1 MIRLRTLGQLT
12 LEQEEGTSA
21 APLLGQPKRIALL
34 AYLAAVH
41 PAAPRSR
48 DTIIALLWPEQDEAH
63 ARTGLRQ
70 ALLGLRRHL
79 GARTLTGM
87 GDERVGVDPTR
98 LWCDAA
104 VFTAAIGRGDRVE
117 ALALYGG
124 PFLDGFHL
132 TDAPEFERWVERERR
147 RLELEAIA
155 AAWHLADAAEAD
167 GDESSARRWA
177 ERAIELAPYDETGFR
192 RYLGVLGRQADAAA
206 AITAFA
212 AYERRLLEDLGL
224 EPSAETTALIERFRS
239 VERPVR
245 QPGGGVSSA
254 ASARQS
260 PADDGQ
266 FAPTPPST
274 PPRRSQRWLRWAVGA
289 ASVIALAGAVAA
301 ASWLRTNPIESGRSR
316 TAIAVLPFRNLSTD
330 SAHAY
335 FAAGL
340 QDELMTQLAK
350 VSSLRL
356 IGRTS
361 VSGYQHDSKPLRQIG
376 EELGVGAIVEAS
388 VQIVDNR
395 FRIVVHLLDPAT
407 EEDLWT
413 ERYERTLDDAFAVQS
428 EIAQR
433 IVAAV
438 GSTLSGSETAAIS
451 AAPTQN
457 AAAYQLYLQGVEYS
471 RRPGLRPE
479 YDRAAQHLFE
489 QALALDSTFAPAHS
503 ELAFVHWRTYDLGY
517 DGTPAR
523 LARARQEAET
533 ALRLAPGLAQAHLT
547 IGLARYVSTGDFRR
561 ALEEFRVG
569 LRAAPND
576 ALLRASVGHMHMH
589 LGNWD
594 SARVA
599 HARALSLEPR
609 DANLLHVSG
618 EIHHFLH
625 RYPEA
630 IAAYRQ
636 AYALAPDFV
645 QARLSM
651 AWSYILWNGQMD
663 TLRAVL
669 RELPPDGEPGAGGG
683 SLFGQRLILLT
694 MDRKP
699 DSLLML
705 LRARGGSMD
714 PLDRALSTG
723 EAYLLRGDTVAARVF
738 FDSALVIIDAKMRES
753 PDDEG
758 LHGDRAHI
766 LGRLGRRADA
776 VREIRRMERADAKIK
791 SRLAEGWSRVA
802 RLLAVAG
809 ETDAALTEIE
819 RMLATPS
826 GLTAPFLRLDPAFD
840 GIRSDPRFQRLL
852 VKYANP
858 PRF

>member
-1 MIRLRTLGQLT
+1 MICLRTLGQLT
-12 LEQEEGTSA
+12 LQQDEKALAVS
-21 APLLGQPKRIALL
+21 LLGQPKRLALL

-48 DTIIALLWPEQDEAH
+48 DTLIALLWPEQDETH

-79 GARTLTGM
+79 GAEAFTGM
-87 GDERVGVDPTR
+87 GDERVGVDPAH

-104 VFTAAIGRGDRVE
+104 VFTAAIGRGDHVE
-117 ALALYGG
+117 ALALYKG

-132 TDAPEFERWVERERR
+132 SDAPEFERWVERERR

-155 AAWHLADAAEAD
+155 AAWHLVDASEAE

-177 ERAIELAPYDETGFR
+177 ERAIELAPYDEMGFR
-192 RYLGVLGRQADAAA
+192 RYLGVLERQADAAA

-212 AYERRLLEDLGL
+212 AYRRRLLDDLGL
-224 EPSAETTALIERFRS
+224 EPSDETNALIERFRNNERTARQS
-239 VERPVR
+239 VAGVLSAASERPVAADDR
-245 QPGGGVSSA
+245 KSA
-254 ASARQS
+254 ATVPTARQS
-260 PADDGQ
+260 
-266 FAPTPPST
+266 
-274 PPRRSQRWLRWAVGA
+274 QRWIRLAVGA
-289 ASVIALAGAVAA
+289 ASVVALGGAVVAA
-301 ASWLRTNPIESGRSR
+301 NWLRTDPVESEYSR

-335 FAAGL
+335 FAAGF
-340 QDELMTQLAK
+340 QDELMTQLGK

-361 VSGYQHDSKPLRQIG
+361 VSGYQPNSKPLRQIG

-395 FRIVVHLLDPAT
+395 FRIVVHLVDPET

-438 GSTLSGSETAAIS
+438 GSTLSGSEAAAIS
-451 AAPTQN
+451 AVPTQN
-457 AAAYQLYLQGVEYS
+457 AAAYQLYLQGLEYS

-479 YDRAAQHLFE
+479 NDRAAQRLFE
-489 QALALDSTFAPAHS
+489 QALAVDSTFAPAHS
-503 ELAFVHWRTYDLGY
+503 ELAFVHWRTYDLKY
-517 DGTPAR
+517 DRTPAR
-523 LARARQEAET
+523 LARARQESET

-576 ALLRASVGHMHMH
+576 ALLWASVGHMHMH

-594 SARVA
+594 SATVA

-609 DANLLHVSG
+609 DATLRHVSG

-630 IAAYRQ
+630 IEAYRN
-636 AYALAPDFV
+636 AFALAPDFV

-651 AWSYILWNGQMD
+651 AWSYILWQGQMD

-683 SLFGQRLILLT
+683 PLLDQRLIL
-694 MDRKP
+694 MKFERNP

-705 LRARGGSMD
+705 LRAHGGSMS
-714 PLDRALSTG
+714 PLDRALNTG
-723 EAYLLRGDTVAARVF
+723 EAYQLRRDTVAARAV
-738 FDSALVIIDAKMRES
+738 FDSALAMIDAKLRES

-758 LHGDRAHI
+758 LHHERANV

-776 VREIRRMERADAKIK
+776 VQEIRWLKRTRPKID
-791 SRLAEGWSRVA
+791 SRLDDGWSA
-802 RLLAVAG
+802 MGRLLAIAG
-809 ETDAALTEIE
+809 ETDAALAEIE
-819 RMLATPS
+819 RMLASPS
-826 GLTAPFLRLDPAFD
+826 GLTATLLRLDPAFD
-840 GIRSDPRFQRLL
+840 GIRNDPRFQRLL